1 VTSLPLLT
9 TPVDDCWNRIGV
21 RGDHSCP
28 ELKKVVH
35 CHNCHVFAGA
45 GRRFLDAPSPPGYL
59 DEWTRRLAVPAEE
72 SSADLLGVLIFRL
85 GEEWLGL
92 RVGAMV
98 EVTGPRRVHR
108 VPHRGGVL
116 AGLVNIRGELHL
128 CVHLD
133 QVLHLQKDEGDDTK
147 DEPEAANAE
156 ASFGVHPSSFKRM
169 LVVRR
174 EAERWVFPVDEVDQ
188 VHRFATSE
196 MTRVPPTVGR
206 ALARLARGVFHWQ
219 GRSIGL
225 IDDERLFATLRG
237 KVR

>member
-1 VTSLPLLT
+1 MKPLPLLT

-21 RGDHSCP
+21 HGDHSCP
-28 ELKKVVH
+28 ELAKVVH
-35 CHNCHVFAGA
+35 CHNCHVFASA

-92 RVGAMV
+92 RVGSMV
-98 EVTGPRRVHR
+98 EVTGPRRGHR
-108 VPHRGGVL
+108 VPHRGGRL
-116 AGLVNIRGELHL
+116 AGLVNMRCELHL

-133 QVLHLQKDEGDDTK
+133 QVMRLHKAEGGNRKDEA
-147 DEPEAANAE
+147 EEAVADS
-156 ASFGVHPSSFKRM
+156 SFILHPSSFKRM

-188 VHRFATSE
+188 VHRFAAAE
-196 MTRVPPTVGR
+196 MTRV
-206 ALARLARGVFHWQ
+206 
-219 GRSIGL
+219 
-225 IDDERLFATLRG
+225 
-237 KVR
+237 